1 MRLAKSQG
9 SALTDGRVFATI
21 FLIIRCFCTSTAK
34 GGFFDVRWLALSNLF
49 ADMDFR
55 FLTMQQGDDKIE
67 RIFGVLYRR
76 EEFCDKYFIHK
87 RKKSFVYFS
96 LSNRAEK
103 YMLVL

>member
-21 FLIIRCFCTSTAK
+21 FLIIRCFCTGTAK

-67 RIFGVLYRR
+67 RIFGFLGQKC
-76 EEFCDKYFIHK
+76 EA
-87 RKKSFVYFS
+87 
-96 LSNRAEK
+96 L
-103 YMLVL
+103 